1 MIEQQAPMQPR
12 GLSDQWLLVFSVSSL
27 VTFFIPKFLVF
38 LGSSTASWGPQDF
51 PKEMERT
58 EISRSQ
64 ISSKASLTLPWLAP
78 HPSSK
83 LCAGPLPLGV
93 VQELLL
99 K

>member
-1 MIEQQAPMQPR
+1 MQPR

-27 VTFFIPKFLVF
+27 VTFIIPKFLVF

-78 HPSSK
+78 HLSSK